1 MSVERI
7 PFRALSGNIFSVL
20 IYRLLILYL
29 LYTLSRIGFY
39 LYNSYFFSGIEFPQ
53 LMRILAGG
61 LRFDT
66 TAIIYTNLLF
76 ILLHVIPFDFRYN
89 TKYQAVLK
97 ILFFAVNGA
106 ALAANCSDFVYY
118 RFILKR
124 TTGEIFSLFQT
135 EENLGRVF
143 LKSMTLYWGVT
154 LFWLFLMLLMAALY
168 RLFQAKKPVFRPS
181 WLYHSANI
189 VLMLLVIGLAVA
201 GGRGGFT
208 GTTRPIN
215 NSNAAAYV
223 EKPNQTAIVLNTPFS
238 VMRTY
243 GKKSLERLGYYSD
256 EAIKMQYDPVFMPK
270 EGATFKP
277 LNVVVIIMESFARE
291 YIGFFNPGKPGY
303 TPFLDSLLTHSLTFR
318 YSYANGRKSIDAMPS
333 VLASIPSLEFPYISS
348 HYATNRIN
356 SLPGLLERKGYQTAF
371 FHGAPNGS
379 MGFDAFARLAGFQA
393 YYGLKEY
400 PDRSDYD
407 GIWGVWDEPYFQF
420 FARRLDAFS
429 QPFMASI
436 FSVSSHHPFRVP
448 AQYEGVFPEGRH
460 PLLKC
465 IAYSDQALKKFFETA
480 SGMPWYRNTLFVITA
495 DHTNAIVDPDYN
507 TSLGYFEVPV
517 IFYRPDNSLA
527 GMRDNIAQQIDIMP
541 TVLRFLEFDEPFF
554 AFGSDAM
561 SESSAHFAIHT
572 PEPESYHLVR
582 GEFLLNVFQGN
593 PRALYRYRTDQHLEN
608 NLIGDLGEELQEH
621 LGFLHAFLQSYNNS
635 LIDNRTTVE
644 PVL

>member
-1 MSVERI
+1 MSVERM
-7 PFRALSGNIFSVL
+7 PLRAYSGDIFSVL

-39 LYNSYFFSGIEFPQ
+39 VYNSAFFPDIEVSQ
-53 LMRILAGG
+53 LMQILAGG

-66 TAIIYTNLLF
+66 TAIVYTNLLL
-76 ILLHVIPFDFRYN
+76 ILLHVIPFNFRYN
-89 TKYQAVLK
+89 TKYQSVLK
-97 ILFFAVNGA
+97 FLFFAVNGV
-106 ALAANCSDFVYY
+106 ALAVNCSDFVYY
-118 RFILKR
+118 RFTLKR

-143 LKSMTLYWGVT
+143 LKSMVLYWGVT
-154 LFWLFLMLLMAALY
+154 LFWLFLMLLMTAFY
-168 RLFQAKKPVFRPS
+168 RLVQVKKPLWQPA
-181 WLYHSANI
+181 WLYHGAN
-189 VLMLLVIGLAVA
+189 VTLMLLAISLVVA
-201 GGRGGFT
+201 GGRGGFA

-243 GKKSLERLGYYSD
+243 GKKSLERLSFYPEEGL
-256 EAIKMQYDPVFMPK
+256 KKHYDPVFMP
-270 EGATFKP
+270 EEEATFRP

-291 YIGFFNPGKPGY
+291 YIGYFNPGKPGY
-303 TPFLDSLLTHSLTFR
+303 TPFLDSLLTHSLSFR
-318 YSYANGRKSIDAMPS
+318 HSYANGRKSIDAMPS

-356 SLPGLLERKGYQTAF
+356 SLAGLLERKGYRTAF

-393 YYGLKEY
+393 YYGMNEY

-407 GIWGVWDEPYFQF
+407 GIWGVWDEPFFQF
-420 FARRLDAFS
+420 FARQLDAFS
-429 QPFMASI
+429 QPFMAAI

-448 AQYEGVFPEGRH
+448 DQYEGRFPEGQH

-465 IAYSDQALKKFFETA
+465 IAYSDHALKKFFQTA
-480 SGMPWYRNTLFVITA
+480 SDMPWYRNTLFVITA

-507 TSLGYFEVPV
+507 TSLGYFEVPL

-527 GMRDNIAQQIDIMP
+527 GMRDNIAQQIDVMP
-541 TVLRFLEFDEPFF
+541 TVLRFLGFDEPFF

-561 SESSAHFAIHT
+561 SESCAHFAIHT
-572 PEPESYHLVR
+572 PEPESYHLLW
-582 GEFLLNVFQGN
+582 GEFLLNVFQGK
-593 PRALYRYRTDQHLEN
+593 PRAMYRYRTDRHLED
-608 NLIGDLGEELQEH
+608 NLIGELPQEVQEQ
-621 LGFLHAFLQSYNNS
+621 LGFLNAFLQSYNNR
-635 LIDNRTTVE
+635 LIDNRTTVDSL
-644 PVL
+644 P